1 MKRRPSSRWSQR
13 IPGATLPPYIYRN
26 ALVSMFLQELEYY
39 QEIMFLTTNW
49 VKQFD
54 DAIASKIHLSLKYE
68 SLGLIVKR
76 DI

>member
-1 MKRRPSSRWSQR
+1 
-13 IPGATLPPYIYRN
+13 
-26 ALVSMFLQELEYY
+26 MFLQELEYY